1 MGNALGTSPE
11 STKEGSFMTPQEIAE
26 RGLILKA
33 TVGSTV
39 HGLALPGHDDTD
51 EMGICIEP
59 PERVVGLQNFEQ
71 YIFRTAEM
79 RERHEPTDD
88 QRYRGKTPPSQPGDT
103 DLVIYSLR
111 KYVRLATAGNPT
123 VLILLFAPPN
133 FSTPAGDVL
142 QERAELFASRQAG
155 MRFLGYLAAQRERL
169 LGTRGQ
175 MRVTRTELIEKFGY
189 DTKFA
194 MHAVRLGFQG
204 REYLETGRLTLPM
217 NDVERA
223 YCRKIREGRASF
235 VEVIEA
241 IEQLEVDLKKLLDTS
256 PLPRMPD
263 REAIDRLVTGLY
275 LDAWDTGRVA

>member
-1 MGNALGTSPE
+1 
-11 STKEGSFMTPQEIAE
+11 MTPQEIAE
-26 RGLILKA
+26 KGLILRA
-33 TVGSTV
+33 VVGSTV
-39 HGLALPGHDDTD
+39 HGLALPDTDDHD
-51 EMGICIEP
+51 EMGVCIEP

-71 YIFRTAEM
+71 YIYRTAE
-79 RERHEPTDD
+79 ERVQHQPDGD
-88 QRYRGKTPPSQPGDT
+88 QRYNGKTPPSQPGDT
-103 DLVIYSLR
+103 DLTIYSLR

-123 VLILLFAPPN
+123 VLILLFAPPSFAN
-133 FSTPAGDVL
+133 NAGLSL
-142 QERAELFASRQAG
+142 QRNAHLFASRQAG

-223 YCRKIREGRASF
+223 FCRKIREGRSSF

-256 PLPRMPD
+256 PLPKMPNYK
-263 REAIDRLVTGLY
+263 AIDQLVTGLY
-275 LDAWDTGRVA
+275 LDAWTKT